1 MDGVVNNETV
11 AAGID
16 WREVVDRLPAGVLVC
31 ALDRAVQAYNPA
43 ARRLLGAEVEREDVV
58 CCDLLGCRR
67 PGSVLEDHCVTERA
81 AGSASTGGEVR
92 VDVVRDDGER
102 VGAWITATRLQ
113 TGDAVLI
120 QLRSGQ
126 AGDRRRRTEQHWEAG
141 RRLRIR
147 ALGRTRLE
155 TGEGPL
161 AGEWLGHRPG
171 EVLKY
176 LICERGRIVA
186 LEELLEVFWPTAG
199 RSGAANVRQAI
210 HTLRDRLEPA
220 RSGHGS
226 SLFIE
231 GRKGGYEI
239 SREHVWID
247 ADEFETV
254 AGAGIAAL
262 NRGDD
267 QAAYA
272 ALERAAS
279 LYGGDFLADEPYAD
293 WALGQRDR
301 LRDLAV
307 QILRGLAALQRD
319 AGELETAVGH
329 LQRLA
334 ELEPFDLQAQRDL
347 LSLLIQRGRH
357 SEALRRYDVVRRRW
371 KRAFGEDP
379 DLSLGELAPAAEE
392 E

>member
-1 MDGVVNNETV
+1 
-11 AAGID
+11 
-16 WREVVDRLPAGVLVC
+16 
-31 ALDRAVQAYNPA
+31 
-43 ARRLLGAEVEREDVV
+43 
-58 CCDLLGCRR
+58 
-67 PGSVLEDHCVTERA
+67 
-81 AGSASTGGEVR
+81 VR

-102 VGAWITATRLQ
+102 VGAWITATRLES
-113 TGDAVLI
+113 GDAVLI
-120 QLRSGQ
+120 QMRSGQ

-155 TGEGPL
+155 TGDGPL

-176 LICERGRIVA
+176 LICERGRIVS

-307 QILRGLAALQRD
+307 QVLRGLAALQRD
-319 AGELETAVGH
+319 AGELEAAVGH